1 MRANRALSDLENG
14 ADSALPALAIR
25 ISIGFRLFKR
35 RSVPPKDSHRG
46 TGLDERCCDGATDAA
61 TATGHQR
68 VRRMR

>member
-1 MRANRALSDLENG
+1 MRCPC
-14 ADSALPALAIR
+14 ADS
-25 ISIGFRLFKR
+25 LFKR
-35 RSVPPKDSHRG
+35 RSVPPEDGHSS